1 MLVGR
6 RHGLPALV
14 PQAKL
19 SLKMTGLLLERA
31 SHAVAKD
38 RQSSALLARLG
49 PPCTLQP
56 ALVASQNQ

>member
-1 MLVGR
+1 MLVRR

-19 SLKMTGLLLERA
+19 SLKMTGLLLDRA

-38 RQSSALLARLG
+38 RT
-49 PPCTLQP
+49 PCY
-56 ALVASQNQ
+56 